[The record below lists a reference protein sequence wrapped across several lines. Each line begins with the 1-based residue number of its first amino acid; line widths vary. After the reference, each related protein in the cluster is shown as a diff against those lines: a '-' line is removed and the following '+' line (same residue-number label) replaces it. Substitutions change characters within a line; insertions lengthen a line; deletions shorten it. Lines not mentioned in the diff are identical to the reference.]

1 MPHQGGCLEISIPP
15 YHTGELKK
23 KCKWDNP
30 LATPTTI
37 LNLSARERPRLF
49 SAREE
54 LDRLHFPDKEMYR
67 SFKVGNEISL
77 GMNTREF

>member
-1 MPHQGGCLEISIPP
+1 MFGDLASRHIILESSKKNIS
-15 YHTGELKK
+15 GA
-23 KCKWDNP
+23 NP

-37 LNLSARERPRLF
+37 LNLSARESARLF

-54 LDRLHFPDKEMYR
+54 LDRLHFPDKETYI
-67 SFKVGNEISL
+67 SLKVGNEIRL